1 MIGILEALL
10 FAVFAGLV
18 GSIVGIG
25 GAMILTPI
33 LVFFGVPIQ
42 YAIGASM
49 VAIVAT
55 SSGSASSYVRDGLS
69 NIRAAF
75 YLEMFTAV
83 GAIVGAVITSF
94 VASYQARYLYF
105 FFAAFL
111 LTSFYGVSGKR
122 GRREAGVVHQDHL
135 AKALKLEGT
144 YLDRSSGTQVNYS
157 LTRPLLA
164 GPGMFIAGIAAGML
178 GIGAG
183 PFKTSIQEVVMGMP
197 TKVASAT
204 SNFIIGMTAL
214 AGASVYIWS
223 GFVYLNLAAVLAI
236 GTTIGALGGARIL
249 PRMTNKSVR
258 LLFMAVLVVLIVE
271 MLFKGVSA

>member
-1 MIGILEALL
+1 MIGILVALL
-10 FAVFAGLV
+10 LALFAGLV

-25 GAMILTPI
+25 GALILTPVLVI
-33 LVFFGVPIQ
+33 LGVPIQ

-83 GAIVGAVITSF
+83 GAIVGAVITSYL
-94 VASYQARYLYF
+94 ANYQARLLYF

-111 LTSFYGVSGKR
+111 LTSFYGVRRR
-122 GRREAGVVHQDHL
+122 GGGDHTAVVQQDHL
-135 AKALKLEGT
+135 AKSLKLEGT
-144 YLDRSSGTQVNYS
+144 YLDKSNGTEVSYS

-183 PFKTSIQEVVMGMP
+183 AFKTSIQEVVMGMP

-223 GFVYLNLAAVLAI
+223 GLVYLNLAAVLAI
-236 GTTIGALGGARIL
+236 GTTLGALIGARIL
-249 PRMTNKSVR
+249 PRMTNQSVR
-258 LLFMAVLVVLIVE
+258 LLFMVVLAVLIVE
-271 MLFKGVSA
+271 MLFKGVTA

>member
-1 MIGILEALL
+1 MIGILEALV

-25 GAMILTPI
+25 GSLILTPV

-75 YLEMFTAV
+75 YLEIFTAV
-83 GAIVGAVITSF
+83 GAIIGAVVTSYL
-94 VASYQARYLYF
+94 VNGQTRYLYF

-111 LTSFYGVSGKR
+111 LTSFYGIFSRKG
-122 GRREAGVVHQDHL
+122 GRAVAVQPDSL
-135 AKALKLEGT
+135 ARSLKLEGT
-144 YLDRSSGTQVNYS
+144 YFDKQSGTQVTYS

-164 GPGMFIAGIAAGML
+164 APGMVVAGIAAGML

-183 PFKTSIQEVVMGMP
+183 AFKTSVQEIVMGMP

-223 GFVYLNLAAVLAI
+223 GLVYVNLAAVLAI
-236 GTTIGALGGARIL
+236 GTTIGSFGGARVL
-249 PRMTNKSVR
+249 PRMTNRSVR
-258 LLFMAVLVVLIVE
+258 LLFMVVLVILIVE